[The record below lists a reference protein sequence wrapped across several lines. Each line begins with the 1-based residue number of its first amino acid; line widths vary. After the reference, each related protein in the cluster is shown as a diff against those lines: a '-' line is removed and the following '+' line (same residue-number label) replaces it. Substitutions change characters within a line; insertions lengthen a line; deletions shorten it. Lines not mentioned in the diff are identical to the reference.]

1 MQCGHYQSIY
11 KHYLLF
17 HALHLPFQDHNFSR
31 KTLLGKKIYIHKKA
45 IHFDHFGWLVN
56 PAEILVMKVQ
66 NILVLLLF
74 VRHMCQ
80 VFFLRVV
87 KHNVQ
92 HEPVK
97 LVIYTHCIR

>member
-17 HALHLPFQDHNFSR
+17 HALHLPFQVHNFSR

-74 VRHMCQ
+74 VRHMRQ
-80 VFFLRVV
+80 VFFLKVV
-87 KHNVQ
+87 KHNV
-92 HEPVK
+92 
-97 LVIYTHCIR
+97 